1 MDAEQKMAVDA
12 GGEPRR
18 LLRTRRLLLRAY
30 AFVGSVALLAV
41 AVFGPGWALWLPLM
55 TVFALSLAGLEHL
68 VGIRAWSESD
78 ETSKR
83 RIAAESKLTRP
94 N

>member
-1 MDAEQKMAVDA
+1 MDAEQKIVAPA
-12 GGEPRR
+12 GGEARP
-18 LLRTRRLLLRAY
+18 LLRTRRFLLRAY
-30 AFVGSVALLAV
+30 ALVGSVAILAV

-68 VGIRAWSESD
+68 VGTQAWPKSD
-78 ETSKR
+78 ETSGK
-83 RIAAESKLTRP
+83 AQLPSQAYRP